1 LLVARET
8 SQSDGTRRRTHA
20 EVTRRSFS
28 TDVALNGIGRSEPMR
43 LVVSGYYGFG
53 NAGDEAVLAAMVGA
67 LRRREPDLELV
78 VISGSPAATARRHGV
93 RAIGRGAID
102 TIRELLRSDGLVSG
116 GGLLQDRTS
125 TRSVLYY
132 TGVML
137 LGVLLRRP
145 VYIYAQGIGP
155 IEDRLARAVAG
166 LALRRASYV
175 SVRDQGSLHAA
186 RALGADGV
194 EVAAD
199 PAIGLSPAAARPASG
214 RPIIVVAVRPAP
226 GWAQLEEGFVA
237 ALRKLGEGHRL
248 SFVAMHP
255 AQDGALATRLAARVG
270 PYATVADYA
279 DLEELMG
286 HIGSAALV
294 IGMRLHALILAAV
307 AGVPFVALSYDP
319 KVDAFAKAVQQSVAA
334 SVNGRLSADAL
345 VTLVRAQLAADHAA
359 YRASVAQLALR
370 AERPA
375 EAIIAALRVRR
386 SPR

>member
-1 LLVARET
+1 
-8 SQSDGTRRRTHA
+8 
-20 EVTRRSFS
+20 
-28 TDVALNGIGRSEPMR
+28 MR

-53 NAGDEAVLAAMVGA
+53 NAGDEAILTAMVGA
-67 LRRREPDLELV
+67 LRRRTSELELV
-78 VISGSPAATARRHGV
+78 VISGNPAATARRHGV
-93 RAIGRGAID
+93 RAIGRGAVE
-102 TIRELLRSDGLVSG
+102 TIRELLRSDGVVSGG

-132 TGVML
+132 AGVML
-137 LGVLLRRP
+137 LGVALRRP
-145 VYIYAQGIGP
+145 VYVYAQGIGP
-155 IEDRLARAVAG
+155 IEGRLARAVAG

-175 SVRDQGSLHAA
+175 SVRDQGSLDAA
-186 RALGADGV
+186 RALGADAV

-199 PAIGLSPAAARPASG
+199 PAIGLSPAAARPPSG

-248 SFVAMHP
+248 AFVAMHP
-255 AQDGALATRLAARVG
+255 AQDGPLATRLAARVG
-270 PYATVADYA
+270 PYASVADYA

-286 HIGSAALV
+286 RIGSAALV
-294 IGMRLHALILAAV
+294 IGMRLHALILAAA

-334 SVNGRLSADAL
+334 SVNGRLAPDAF
-345 VTLVRAQLAADHAA
+345 VTLVRAQLAADTTA
-359 YRASVAQLALR
+359 YRASVAALARR

-375 EAIIAALRVRR
+375 EAITAALRARR
-386 SPR
+386 APPQRGVI